1 MIGWKTQSVSDE
13 LNRLKKSS
21 LGCLMIIEN
30 NDNSIPNTYN
40 FNNFGKKADL
50 DLLIFIGKE
59 NFKKSEQMMKDV
71 RKIISHI

>member
-1 MIGWKTQSVSDE
+1 
-13 LNRLKKSS
+13 
-21 LGCLMIIEN
+21 MIIEN